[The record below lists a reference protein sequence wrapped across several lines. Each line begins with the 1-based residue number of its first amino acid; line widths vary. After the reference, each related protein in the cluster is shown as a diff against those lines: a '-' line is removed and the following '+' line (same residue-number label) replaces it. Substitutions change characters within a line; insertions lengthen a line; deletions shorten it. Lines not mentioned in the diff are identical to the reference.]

1 MPWSV
6 AESDALYNVQGWGKG
21 LFRVNEAG
29 RLAVKPRAELS
40 AEVDLHEA
48 VEELVE
54 RGLKLPLLLRFPQ
67 IAERRLE
74 LMRKCFHEAFVE
86 NEYTG
91 AYRPVYP
98 IKVNQQ
104 SDLVEHLVTTGA
116 AHGLGLEAGSK
127 PELLICMAIL
137 DSSDAL
143 LLCNGY
149 KDRAYVETALYAQR
163 LGRNPV
169 LVIEKLS
176 EVATILQVAEQMG
189 VRPVLGVRARLSR
202 PGAGKWKKSSG
213 DRAKFGLSAGGILKL
228 IKVLKERGYLDC
240 LQLLH
245 FHIGSQ
251 VSNIRTFKMALR
263 EGTRI
268 YTELARMGAP
278 MGLMDV
284 GGGVGV
290 DYDGS
295 KTNFDSSMNYSV
307 REYAA
312 DVVSAVSLA
321 CQRAGMAHPDIIT
334 ESGRATVA
342 HCSVLLFDILGVES
356 VRPKEPLPPVVVDE
370 ADVVRDLREVYAGVT
385 SKNFQESWH
394 DAKDARE
401 QARQGFELGVVS
413 LETLGTVEQ
422 LYWSC
427 CDLIHRALHSAG
439 YVPDEMNGL
448 EVALADTYYG
458 NFSLFQS
465 VPDSWAIGQLFPV
478 LPIHRLDE
486 EPTSRAVIADLTCDS
501 DGRIDRFVDQR
512 DVKRVLEVHPV
523 RSGERYVM
531 AVCLV
536 GAYQEILGDLHNLFG
551 DTTAAHVLMG
561 SDGEWEL
568 ERVLEGDSVEQVIRY
583 VQYAPK
589 DLVHRIRKASEKAIR
604 QKTLT
609 RSEAAQVVSFFQSS
623 LASYTYLGD

>member
-6 AESDALYNVQGWGKG
+6 DESDALYNVQGWGKG
-21 LFRVNEAG
+21 LFRVNKAG

-74 LMRKCFHEAFVE
+74 LMRKCFQDAFVE

-104 SDLVEHLVTTGA
+104 SDLVEHLVTAGA

-137 DSSDAL
+137 DASDAL

-149 KDRAYVETALYAQR
+149 KDRAYVETALYARR
-163 LGRNPV
+163 LGRNPI

-213 DRAKFGLSAGGILKL
+213 DRAKFGLAAGGILKL
-228 IKVLKERGYLDC
+228 IKILQERGYLDC

-278 MGLMDV
+278 MRLMDV

-312 DVVSAVSLA
+312 DVVSAVTVA
-321 CQRAGMAHPDIIT
+321 CKRAGMAHPDIIT

-356 VRPKEPLPPVVVDE
+356 VRPKGPLPPVVAEE
-370 ADVVRDLREVYAGVT
+370 AEVVRDLREVYAGVT

-427 CDLIHRALHSAG
+427 CDRIHRALQSAG
-439 YVPDEMNGL
+439 YVPDEMDGL

-478 LPIHRLDE
+478 LPIHRLNE
-486 EPTSRAVIADLTCDS
+486 EPTARAVIADLTCDS

-512 DVKRVLEVHPV
+512 DVKRVLEVHPL
-523 RSGERYVM
+523 RRGERYVM

-551 DTTAAHVLMG
+551 DPTAAHVMMG

-568 ERVLEGDSVEQVIRY
+568 ERVLEGDSVDEVIRY
-583 VQYAPK
+583 VQYIPK
-589 DLVHRIRKASEKAIR
+589 DLVHRIRKASEKAIS
-604 QKTLT
+604 QNTLT
-609 RSEAAQVVSFFQSS
+609 RSEAAQVVAFFQSS